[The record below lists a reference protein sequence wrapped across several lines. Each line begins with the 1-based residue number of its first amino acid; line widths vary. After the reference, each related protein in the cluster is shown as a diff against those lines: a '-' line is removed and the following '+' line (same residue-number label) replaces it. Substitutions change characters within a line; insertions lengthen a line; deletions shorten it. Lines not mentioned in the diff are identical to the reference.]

1 MSYPEIIL
9 RRGKEESLLRF
20 HPWVFSGA
28 IASLPEGLEE
38 GETVTVRSA
47 SGQLLGTGHYQVGSI
62 AVRMLSEEDIVI
74 DEDFYRRRLAEA
86 YRLRR
91 VLDLIRPD
99 NNAYRLVHGEGD
111 FLPGL
116 IVDVYGATAVMQA
129 HSPAMHYARNEIARA
144 LVSLPEAGISAV
156 YYKSETTL
164 PYKARL
170 DPQNDYI
177 IGGFTTDEALENG
190 LRFHVD
196 WLRGQKTGFF
206 VDQRDNRRLLHHY
219 AAGRRVLNM
228 FCYTGGFS
236 VYALRGGAE
245 TVHSVDSS
253 AKAVALTDANVAL
266 NFGEDCPRHRS
277 FAEDAFKFLADM
289 PEDAYDLVV
298 LDPPA
303 FAKHRSAIKNAL
315 RGYQR
320 LNARAMEKMPSG
332 SILFTFSCSQAISR
346 EQFRLAV
353 FSAAAQTRRRVR
365 ILHQLTQPADHPVNI
380 YHPEGEYLKGLIL
393 WIE

>member
-38 GETVTVRSA
+38 GETVTVRSD

-62 AVRMLSEEDIVI
+62 AVRMLSEEYTVI
-74 DEDFYRRRLAEA
+74 DEDFYRRRLSEA

-206 VDQRDNRRLLHHY
+206 VDQRDNRRLLQHY

-277 FAEDAFKFLADM
+277 FAEDAFKFIADM
-289 PEDAYDLVV
+289 PVGSYDLVV

>member
-28 IASLPEGLEE
+28 IASLPEVLEE

-206 VDQRDNRRLLHHY
+206 VDQRDNRRLLQHY

-289 PEDAYDLVV
+289 PENAYDLVV

>member
-28 IASLPEGLEE
+28 IASCPEGLEE

-206 VDQRDNRRLLHHY
+206 VDQRDNRRLLQHY

-289 PEDAYDLVV
+289 PQDAYDLVV

-380 YHPEGEYLKGLIL
+380 YHPDGEYLKGLIL

>member
-206 VDQRDNRRLLHHY
+206 VDQRDNRRLLQHY

-266 NFGEDCPRHRS
+266 NFGEDCSRHRS

-289 PEDAYDLVV
+289 PENAYDLVV